1 MAPPKA
7 PRTTPEMALLGRLK
21 TALLEL
27 LKTVLEMALLNR
39 LNGVAKVLEW
49 RLNDVEMTLE
59 NSTCNIVWNSL

>member
-1 MAPPKA
+1 
-7 PRTTPEMALLGRLK
+7 MALLEILK

-49 RLNDVEMTLE
+49 RLNDIEMTPE

>member
-7 PRTTPEMALLGRLK
+7 PRTTPEMALLERLK